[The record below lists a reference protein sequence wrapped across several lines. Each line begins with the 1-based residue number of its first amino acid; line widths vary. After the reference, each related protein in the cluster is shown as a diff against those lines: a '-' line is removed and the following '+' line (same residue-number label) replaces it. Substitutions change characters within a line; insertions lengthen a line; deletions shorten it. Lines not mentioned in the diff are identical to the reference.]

1 MANPTMEWQD
11 EIEWTDEVW
20 DSFLECQDIN
30 SDPGRLSE
38 LHNQIS
44 YGSPVEVRKA
54 RTWVIR
60 TMRRAAEEFGT
71 GGRTCEELYG
81 LPPGYLRI
89 GRNFEPRWSQHLP

>member
-1 MANPTMEWQD
+1 MALPT
-11 EIEWTDEVW
+11 IEYNEERDWTDEVFRV
-20 DSFLECQDIN
+20 FLECQDIN

-60 TMRRAAEEFGT
+60 TLRRAAEDFGL
-71 GGRTCEELYG
+71 GGRTHEQVYG
-81 LPPGYLRI
+81 LPNGYLRS
-89 GRNFEPRWSQHLP
+89 GLGYEPRWSRHLQ

>member
-1 MANPTMEWQD
+1 MPFPTMTFQD
-11 EIEWTDEVW
+11 EMDWTETVFEA
-20 DSFLECQDIN
+20 FLECQHRD

-60 TMRRAAEEFGT
+60 AMRRAAEDFGT
-71 GGRTCEELYG
+71 GGRTLEQVYD
-81 LPPGYLRI
+81 LPNGYLRP
-89 GRNFEPRWSQHLP
+89 GLNFEERWTQVLP